1 MLTKDSARKSPS
13 LYDKE
18 FLAVTYVATDD
29 ATQDILAY
37 FSILND
43 KIDREFIE
51 SKVWNRLSRKIPNAK
66 RRSSYP
72 ALKIGRFAVDGRE
85 QRSGIGKDILLF
97 IQTWYYKERKS
108 GCRYITVDALREAE
122 PFYTKCGFTR
132 LSNPKEADETV
143 LMFFDLKS
151 WSEG

>member
-1 MLTKDSARKSPS
+1 M
-13 LYDKE
+13 
-18 FLAVTYVATDD
+18 TYVATDD

-85 QRSGIGKDILLF
+85 QRSGIGKDILFF

-132 LSNPKEADETV
+132 LSDPKEDDETV

-151 WSEG
+151 WSER